1 MGGEEGEEEG
11 KVGSTELGD
20 VMSRTFIKYET
31 VRPLLRSSLRSLSSP
46 GEHDWWCLSLYA
58 TQMRKLKNLP
68 PQATLRQVLETLC
81 DADE

>member
-46 GEHDWWCLSLYA
+46 GEHD
-58 TQMRKLKNLP
+58 
-68 PQATLRQVLETLC
+68 
-81 DADE
+81 